1 MTSFEV
7 DQIAERVRR
16 YYTLVDDGDVQGVVA
31 LFADGAVYERP
42 GYDPIVGRDGLDAF
56 YRGRRVIDA
65 GRHTVVKLVVEAS
78 EAAVEGEFR
87 GTLKDGSEV
96 DLRFADFFRLDE
108 DLLFE
113 VRNTYFFAPMV

>member
-1 MTSFEV
+1 MTAFEV
-7 DQIAERVRR
+7 DQITERVRR
-16 YYTLVDDGDVQGVVA
+16 YYTLVDDGDVQGVVG
-31 LFADGAVYERP
+31 LFADSAVYERP

-56 YRGRRVIDA
+56 YRGQRVIDS
-65 GRHTVVKLVVEAS
+65 GSHTVVKLVVGAS

-96 DLRFADFFRLDE
+96 DLRFADFFRFGE

-113 VRNTYFFAPMV
+113 VRKTYFFAPMV

>member
-1 MTSFEV
+1 MTAFEV
-7 DQIAERVRR
+7 DQITDRVRR
-16 YYTLVDDGDVQGVVA
+16 YYTLVDDGDVHGVVG
-31 LFADGAVYERP
+31 LFADNAVYERP
-42 GYDPIVGRDGLDAF
+42 GYDPIVGRGGLDAF
-56 YRGRRVIDA
+56 YRGQRVIDS
-65 GRHTVVKLVVEAS
+65 GSHTVVKLVVGTG

-96 DLRFADFFRLDE
+96 DLRFADFFRFGE